1 MTKYV
6 APDLSEVVVIALVAG
21 YALFWFLVLDEADIE
36 RTFKIIITVVA
47 LFVVVGVSAALIS
60 RIKELKRGQE
70 DDISKY

>member
-6 APDLSEVVVIALVAG
+6 APVLSAIVVIALVAG

-36 RTFKIIITVVA
+36 QAFKIIITVVA
-47 LFVVVGVSAALIS
+47 LFVTIGVSAALIS